1 MTFWT
6 HALITGGASG
16 LGLGLAL
23 RLLRRGTRVSVLDL
37 ALGDAARQ
45 QLDNAAQAP
54 GQWAFAS
61 ADVTDEA
68 ATQAA
73 VAASVSRFGPPDLA
87 IHCAGIL
94 INRAVADTSA
104 QAFRRVVDVNLNGSF
119 ILSAAVLPHMRPGSR
134 LALIASMA
142 GLTSNYAYAAY
153 GASKFGVVGL
163 AHTLRYEYAPLGIGI
178 TCVCPPEVK
187 TPMVASE
194 RSPGNFNDISLALK
208 DHAGS
213 MTADAAV
220 AAILKGV
227 DAGRWLVVPSLQAKL
242 VAGVARH
249 LPSVFFAFMN
259 ALVRREMRRRGMP
272 TY

>member
-45 QLDNAAQAP
+45 QLDSAAQVP

-61 ADVTDEA
+61 ADVTDEP

-73 VAASVSRFGPPDLA
+73 VAASVARFGPPDLA

-187 TPMVASE
+187 TPMVESE

-259 ALVRREMRRRGMP
+259 FLVRREMRRRGVP

>member
-1 MTFWT
+1 MKVWT
-6 HALITGGASG
+6 HTLVTGGASG

-37 ALGDAARQ
+37 ALSDATRQ
-45 QLDNAAQAP
+45 QLDAAARAP
-54 GQWAFAS
+54 DQWAFAS
-61 ADVTDEA
+61 ADVTDDA

-73 VAASVSRFGPPDLA
+73 VLASVARFGPPDLA

-94 INRAVADTSA
+94 INRAVADTTA

-163 AHTLRYEYAPLGIGI
+163 AHTLRYEYEPLGIGI
-178 TCVCPPEVK
+178 SCICPPEVK

-194 RSPGNFNDISLALK
+194 RSPGNFNAISLALK

-213 MTADAAV
+213 MEPDAAV
-220 AAILKGV
+220 DAILKGV
-227 DAGRWLVVPSLQAKL
+227 DAGRWMVIPSLQAKG
-242 VAGVARH
+242 VAAVARH

-259 ALVRREMRRRGMP
+259 FLVRREMRQRGMA
-272 TY
+272 TH

>member
-1 MTFWT
+1 MKVWT
-6 HALITGGASG
+6 HALLTGGASG
-16 LGLGLAL
+16 MGLGLAL

-45 QLDNAAQAP
+45 QLDSAANSP
-54 GQWAFAS
+54 GQWAFVK

-73 VAASVSRFGPPDLA
+73 VQAAVARFGSPDLVV
-87 IHCAGIL
+87 HCAGIL

-163 AHTLRYEYAPLGIGI
+163 AHTLRYEYEPLGIRI
-178 TCVCPPEVK
+178 SCICPPEVK
-187 TPMVASE
+187 TPMVSNE
-194 RSPGNFNDISLALK
+194 RSPGNFNAIALALK

-213 MTADAAV
+213 MEADAAV
-220 AAILKGV
+220 DAILKGV
-227 DAGRWLVVPSLQAKL
+227 DAGRWMVIPSLQAKL
-242 VAGVARH
+242 VAAVARH
-249 LPSVFFAFMN
+249 LPSVFFAAMN
-259 ALVRREMRRRGMP
+259 FLVRREMRKRGMAN
-272 TY
+272 Y

>member
-23 RLLRRGTRVSVLDL
+23 RLLRRGTHVSLLDL

-45 QLDNAAQAP
+45 QLDSAAQAP
-54 GQWAFAS
+54 GQWAFAG
-61 ADVTDEA
+61 ADVTDEP
-68 ATQAA
+68 ATQTA
-73 VAASVSRFGPPDLA
+73 VAASVARFGPPDLA

-187 TPMVASE
+187 TPMVANE

-249 LPSVFFAFMN
+249 LPGVFFAVMN

>member
-1 MTFWT
+1 MTHWN
-6 HALITGGASG
+6 HVLVTGGASG
-16 LGLGLAL
+16 LGLGCAL
-23 RLLRRGTRVSVLDL
+23 RLLRRGSRVSLLDL
-37 ALGDAARQ
+37 ALGDTARQ
-45 QLDNAAQAP
+45 QLDAAAIQP

-73 VAASVSRFGPPDLA
+73 VQAAVARFGPPDLV

-94 INRAVADTSA
+94 INRAVADTSGP
-104 QAFRRVVDVNLNGSF
+104 AFKRVIDVNLNGSF
-119 ILSAAVLPHMRPGSR
+119 HVAAAVLPLMRPGSR
-134 LALIASMA
+134 LALVASMA

-163 AHTLRYEYAPLGIGI
+163 AHTLRYEYQPLGIAI
-178 TCVCPPEVK
+178 SCICPPEVQ

-194 RSPGNFNDISLALK
+194 RSPGNFNAISLALK

-220 AAILKGV
+220 DAILAGL
-227 DAGRWLVVPSLQAKL
+227 DAGRWMVIPSLQARL
-242 VAGVARH
+242 VAAVARH
-249 LPSVFFAFMN
+249 LPGLFFAFTN
-259 ALVRREMRRRGMP
+259 RLIRREMRKRGIG
-272 TY
+272 TF

>member
-1 MTFWT
+1 MTAWT

-23 RLLRRGTRVSVLDL
+23 RLLRRGTRVSVVDL
-37 ALGDAARQ
+37 AVGEGTRL
-45 QLDNAAQAP
+45 QLNAAATSP
-54 GQWAFAS
+54 NQWAFAC
-61 ADVTDEA
+61 ADMTDEPATHA
-68 ATQAA
+68 AVRAA
-73 VAASVSRFGPPDLA
+73 VARFGPPDLVV
-87 IHCAGIL
+87 HCAGIL
-94 INRAVADTSA
+94 INRAVADTTA

-178 TCVCPPEVK
+178 TCICPPEVK

-194 RSPGNFNDISLALK
+194 RSPGNFNAISLALK

-213 MTADAAV
+213 MDADAAV
-220 AAILKGV
+220 DAILKGV
-227 DAGRWLVVPSLQAKL
+227 DAGRWLVIPSLQAKL
-242 VAGVARH
+242 VAAVARH
-249 LPSVFFAFMN
+249 LPGVFFAFMN
-259 ALVRREMRRRGMP
+259 FLVRREMRRRDMP